1 VARKKWSAR
10 TEITPAV
17 LKFREKRKW
26 QIALRRYVI
35 EKNNCI
41 TYAPYFGLDRE
52 NLRKWFEMQFE
63 EGIGW
68 GDFGSKWQF
77 NHIIPVTFFDFSDET
92 ELKMCW
98 NFVNIRV
105 DNFQKQKENANI
117 FNTLAAK
124 RYFEDIYNTTQYI
137 NAKKLLDKIKQIQ
150 QSEVVISEKQQT
162 FITEY
167 KTYLE
172 MIESYSAFE
181 FELLNSGRPVDEV
194 IKEIAF
200 FKKKEN

>member
-63 EGIGW
+63 EGYNPGY
-68 GDFGSKWQF
+68 
-77 NHIIPVTFFDFSDET
+77 FF
-92 ELKMCW
+92 
-98 NFVNIRV
+98 
-105 DNFQKQKENANI
+105 
-117 FNTLAAK
+117 
-124 RYFEDIYNTTQYI
+124 
-137 NAKKLLDKIKQIQ
+137 
-150 QSEVVISEKQQT
+150 
-162 FITEY
+162 
-167 KTYLE
+167 
-172 MIESYSAFE
+172 
-181 FELLNSGRPVDEV
+181 
-194 IKEIAF
+194 
-200 FKKKEN
+200 